1 MTQPYDLVV
10 IGGGPGGYV
19 AAIRAAQL
27 GAKVALVEKD
37 RIGGTCLNRGCI
49 PTKALAR
56 SVEVLHLVE
65 EAPAFGVI
73 VEEPAFDFARIMAR
87 KDEIVARLVGGVEG
101 LLQAHEVEVLSG
113 TATIPKP
120 GLVLVKPVNGN
131 QLPTLRLGSGQAS
144 NPSATPSTRLRAGFQ
159 HLTSKTIIIATG
171 SVPASP
177 PIAGLDAP
185 GVLTSDDILELE
197 EVPDSL
203 AVIGGGVIGL
213 EFASIFHALGTRVT
227 VLEMLPT
234 LLPTVD
240 GELSRR
246 YKSYLQQGGVE
257 VHLQARVEEIR
268 PKGDRLAVTVADSGE
283 EIEAEKVLVA
293 TGRVPYT
300 EGLGLEEL
308 GVKRERAAIVVDEH
322 LTTSVPG
329 IYAIGDV
336 TGGVM
341 LAHLAS
347 RQGEV
352 AVENIL
358 GDPAAMDY
366 RAVPNCV
373 FTLPEIAG
381 VGLTEEEAKVAGL
394 DYQVSRFPFSA
405 SGRAL
410 TMGETAGLV
419 KLVCERESGKVL
431 GMHIMG
437 PQASDLI
444 AEGTLAI
451 QMGATARDIA
461 GTIHAHPTLPEAI
474 MEAAKAA
481 AFGEAIHYRKR

>member
-1 MTQPYDLVV
+1 MTQPYDIVI

-27 GAKVALVEKD
+27 GAKVALVEKE
-37 RIGGTCLNRGCI
+37 RVGGTCLNRGCI
-49 PTKALAR
+49 PTKALVR
-56 SVEVLHLVE
+56 SVEVLQVVE

-73 VEEPAFDFARIMAR
+73 VEEPAFDFARLMAR
-87 KDEIVARLVGGVEG
+87 KDEVVARLVGGVEG
-101 LLQAHEVEVLSG
+101 LLKSYKVEVVSG

-120 GLVLVKPVNGN
+120 GLVLVKPSSSDPS
-131 QLPTLRLGSGQAS
+131 PTS
-144 NPSATPSTRLRAGFQ
+144 NLQPFDGVYPERSRRAQGRP
-159 HLTSKTIIIATG
+159 LTSKNIIIATG
-171 SVPASP
+171 SVPARP

-213 EFASIFHALGTRVT
+213 EFASIFHALGTKVT

-240 GELSRR
+240 GELARR
-246 YKSYLQQGGVE
+246 YQSHLQRSGVE
-257 VHLQARVEEIR
+257 VHLRARVEEIR
-268 PKGDRLAVTVADSGE
+268 PQGDGLAVRVANSE
-283 EIEAEKVLVA
+283 KEAEAEKVLVA

-300 EGLGLEEL
+300 EGLGLDEL
-308 GVKRERAAIVVDEH
+308 GVKRERGAIVVDEYMA
-322 LTTSVPG
+322 TNVPG
-329 IYAIGDV
+329 VYAIGDV

-341 LAHLAS
+341 LAHVAS

-358 GDPAAMDY
+358 GHPVAMDY

-381 VGLTEEEAKVAGL
+381 VGLTEEEVKGEGL
-394 DYQVSRFPFSA
+394 DYTVARFPLSA

-410 TMGETAGLV
+410 IVGETTGLV
-419 KLVCERESGKVL
+419 KLICERESHRVL

-444 AEGTLAI
+444 AEGTLAV

-461 GTIHAHPTLPEAI
+461 QTIHAHPTLPEAI

-481 AFGEAIHYRKR
+481 AFGQAIHYRKR

>member
-1 MTQPYDLVV
+1 MTQSYDIVI

-27 GAKVALVEKD
+27 GAKIALVEKD
-37 RIGGTCLNRGCI
+37 RVGGTCLNRGCI
-49 PTKALAR
+49 PTKALVR
-56 SVEVLHLVE
+56 SVEVLQLVDQ
-65 EAPAFGVI
+65 APAFGVI

-87 KDEIVARLVGGVEG
+87 KNDVVARLVGGVEA
-101 LLQAHEVEVLSG
+101 LLQAYNVEVISG
-113 TATIPKP
+113 TATIPKS
-120 GLVLVKPVNGN
+120 GLVLI
-131 QLPTLRLGSGQAS
+131 RAASGDQEL
-144 NPSATPSTRLRAGFQ
+144 AT
-159 HLTSKTIIIATG
+159 KTIIIATG
-171 SVPASP
+171 SVSARP

-185 GVLTSDDILELE
+185 GVLTSDEILELE
-197 EVPDSL
+197 DVPDSL

-240 GELSRR
+240 GELARR
-246 YKSYLQQGGVE
+246 YKSYLQQQGVE
-257 VHLQARVEEIR
+257 VHLRARVDEIR
-268 PKGDRLAVTVADSGE
+268 PKGNGLAIRVADSE
-283 EIEAEKVLVA
+283 KEVEAEKVLVA
-293 TGRVPYT
+293 TGRVPYI

-308 GVKRERAAIVVDEH
+308 GVQRQRGAIVVDEH
-322 LTTSVPG
+322 TATNVPG

-336 TGGVM
+336 TGGIM

-352 AVENIL
+352 AAENIM
-358 GDPAAMDY
+358 GHPVAMDY

-381 VGLTEEEAKVAGL
+381 VGLTEEQAKEAGL
-394 DYQVSRFPFSA
+394 DYQVARFPFSA

-410 TMGETAGLV
+410 IVGETTGLV
-419 KLVCERESGKVL
+419 KLICEKGSGKVL
-431 GMHIMG
+431 AMHIMG

-444 AEGTLAI
+444 VEGSLAV

-461 GTIHAHPTLPEAI
+461 TTIHAHPTLPEAI

-481 AFGEAIHYRKR
+481 AFGQAIHYRRR

>member
-1 MTQPYDLVV
+1 MTQPHQDIII

-37 RIGGTCLNRGCI
+37 RVGGTCLNRGCI
-49 PTKALAR
+49 PTKALVR
-56 SVEVLHLVE
+56 SVEALQLVE
-65 EAPAFGVI
+65 KAPSFGVI

-101 LLQAHEVEVLSG
+101 LLEAHKVEVVSG

-120 GLVLVKPVNGN
+120 GTVLVRGADSDNELKAEN
-131 QLPTLRLGSGQAS
+131 
-144 NPSATPSTRLRAGFQ
+144 
-159 HLTSKTIIIATG
+159 IIIATG
-171 SVPASP
+171 SVPARP
-177 PIAGLDAP
+177 PILGLDAP
-185 GVLTSDDILELE
+185 GVLTSADLLELE

-213 EFASIFHALGTRVT
+213 ELASIFHALGTRVI

-240 GELSRR
+240 RELARR
-246 YKSYLQQGGVE
+246 YKSHLQRQGVE
-257 VHLQARVEEIR
+257 VHVRARVEEIR
-268 PKGDRLAVTVADSGE
+268 STQGGLAVRVAGFK
-283 EIEAEKVLVA
+283 IEVKAEKVLVA

-300 EGLGLEEL
+300 EGLGLDEL
-308 GVKRERAAIVVDEH
+308 GVKQERGAIVVDEH
-322 LTTSVPG
+322 MATNVLG

-336 TGGVM
+336 TGGAM

-358 GDPAAMDY
+358 GHPVAMDY

-373 FTLPEIAG
+373 FTLPEIAS
-381 VGLTEEEAKVAGL
+381 VGLTEEQARAEGIDYEVA
-394 DYQVSRFPFSA
+394 RFPFSA

-410 TMGETAGLV
+410 TIGETTGLV
-419 KLVCERESGKVL
+419 KLICERGSGKVL

-444 AEGTLAI
+444 AEGALAI
-451 QMGATARDIA
+451 QMGATASDIA
-461 GTIHAHPTLPEAI
+461 QTIHAHPTLSEAI

-481 AFGEAIHYRKR
+481 AFGQAIHYRKR

>member
-1 MTQPYDLVV
+1 MVI

-49 PTKALAR
+49 PTKALVR
-56 SVEVLHLVE
+56 SVEALQLVE
-65 EAPAFGVI
+65 EAPTLGVI
-73 VEEPAFDFARIMAR
+73 AEEPAFDFARIMAR
-87 KDEIVARLVGGVEG
+87 KDEVVARLVGGVEG

-120 GLVLVKPVNGN
+120 GLVLI
-131 QLPTLRLGSGQAS
+131 RAASGDQELAAK
-144 NPSATPSTRLRAGFQ
+144 N
-159 HLTSKTIIIATG
+159 IIIATG
-171 SVPASP
+171 SVPAHP

-185 GVLTSDDILELE
+185 GVLTSDEILKLE
-197 EVPDSL
+197 DVPDSL

-240 GELSRR
+240 GELARR
-246 YKSYLQQGGVE
+246 YKNHLQQGGAE
-257 VHLQARVEEIR
+257 VHLRARVEEIR
-268 PKGDRLAVTVADSGE
+268 PKGDGLTVRVADSGE
-283 EIEAEKVLVA
+283 QIEAEKVLVA

-308 GVKRERAAIVVDEH
+308 GVQRERGAIVVDEH
-322 LTTSVPG
+322 TATNVPG

-341 LAHLAS
+341 LAHVAS

-352 AVENIL
+352 AVENMM
-358 GDPAAMDY
+358 GHPVAMDY

-381 VGLTEEEAKVAGL
+381 VGLTEEETKQGGL
-394 DYQVSRFPFSA
+394 DYQVARFPFSA

-410 TMGETAGLV
+410 ILGETTGLV
-419 KLVCERESGKVL
+419 KLICESESGKVL

-444 AEGTLAI
+444 AEGALAI
-451 QMGATARDIA
+451 QMRATARDIA
-461 GTIHAHPTLPEAI
+461 ETIHAHPTLSEAI

-481 AFGEAIHYRKR
+481 AFGEAIHYRRK

>member
-1 MTQPYDLVV
+1 MTQSKEYDIVI

-27 GAKVALVEKD
+27 GAIVALVEKD
-37 RIGGTCLNRGCI
+37 RVGGVCLNRGCI
-49 PTKALAR
+49 PTKALVR
-56 SVEVLHLVE
+56 SVEVLQLVE
-65 EAPAFGVI
+65 EAPTFGVI

-87 KDEIVARLVGGVEG
+87 KDEIVARLVGGVEA
-101 LLQAHEVEVLSG
+101 LLKAHKVKVVSG

-120 GLVLVKPVNGN
+120 GLVLVKPASSASS
-131 QLPTLRLGSGQAS
+131 PTS
-144 NPSATPSTRLRAGFQ
+144 NPSTTLRTGFQ
-159 HLTSKTIIIATG
+159 HLTSKNIIVATG
-171 SVPASP
+171 SVPARP

-185 GVLTSDDILELE
+185 GVLTSADVLELE
-197 EVPDSL
+197 DAPDSL

-213 EFASIFHALGTRVT
+213 EFAGIFHALGTKVT

-240 GELSRR
+240 SELARR
-246 YKSYLQQGGVE
+246 YKSYLQRGGVE
-257 VHLQARVEEIR
+257 VHLRARVEEIR
-268 PKGDRLAVTVADSGE
+268 PKGDGLAVRVADSGE
-283 EIEAEKVLVA
+283 EVEAEKVLVA
-293 TGRVPYT
+293 TGRAPYT

-308 GVKRERAAIVVDEH
+308 GVKRERGAIVVDERMA
-322 LTTSVPG
+322 TTVPG
-329 IYAIGDV
+329 VYAIGDA

-358 GDPAAMDY
+358 GRPVAMDY

-381 VGLTEEEAKVAGL
+381 VGLTEQAAKAEGL
-394 DYQVSRFPFSA
+394 DYKVARFPFAA

-410 TMGETAGLV
+410 TIGETAGLV
-419 KLVCERESGKVL
+419 KLICESESGKVL
-431 GMHIMG
+431 GVHIMG
-437 PQASDLI
+437 PHASDLI

-461 GTIHAHPTLPEAI
+461 ETIHAHPTLPEAI

-481 AFGEAIHYRKR
+481 AFGQAIHYRKR

>member
-1 MTQPYDLVV
+1 MTQPQEYDVV
-10 IGGGPGGYV
+10 IIGGGPGGYV

-27 GAKVALVEKD
+27 GGKVALVEKD
-37 RIGGTCLNRGCI
+37 RVGGTCLNRGCI
-49 PTKALAR
+49 PTKALVR
-56 SVEVLHLVE
+56 SVEALQLVD
-65 EAPAFGVI
+65 EAPALGVI
-73 VEEPAFDFARIMAR
+73 VEEPAFDFARMMSR
-87 KDEIVARLVGGVEG
+87 KDEVVTRLVGGVEG
-101 LLQAHEVEVLSG
+101 LLKAHRVEVVSG

-120 GLVLVKPVNGN
+120 DLVLTRAANGDH
-131 QLPTLRLGSGQAS
+131 RL
-144 NPSATPSTRLRAGFQ
+144 ATRN
-159 HLTSKTIIIATG
+159 IIVATG
-171 SVPASP
+171 SVPARP

-185 GVLTSDDILELE
+185 GVLTSADILELE

-213 EFASIFHALGTRVT
+213 EFASIFHALGTKVI

-240 GELSRR
+240 GELARR
-246 YKSYLQQGGVE
+246 YKSYLQRGGVE
-257 VHLQARVEEIR
+257 VHLRARVEEIR
-268 PKGDRLAVTVADSGE
+268 PQGDGLAIGVAGSTE
-283 EIEAEKVLVA
+283 EVEAEKVLVA

-300 EGLGLEEL
+300 EGLGLEKL
-308 GVKRERAAIVVDEH
+308 GVKRERGAIVVDERMA
-322 LTTSVPG
+322 TNVPG
-329 IYAIGDV
+329 VYAIGDV
-336 TGGVM
+336 TGGIM

-352 AVENIL
+352 AAENIM
-358 GDPAAMDY
+358 GHPVAMDY
-366 RAVPNCV
+366 HAVPNCV

-381 VGLTEEEAKVAGL
+381 VGLTEEEAKKEGL
-394 DYQVSRFPFSA
+394 DYEVTRFPFSA

-410 TMGETAGLV
+410 TIGETLGLV
-419 KLVCERESGKVL
+419 KLICERESGQVL

-461 GTIHAHPTLPEAI
+461 ETIHAHPTLPEAI

-481 AFGEAIHYRKR
+481 AFGEAIHYRRR

>member
-1 MTQPYDLVV
+1 VTQPHEYDIVI

-37 RIGGTCLNRGCI
+37 RVGGTCLNRGCI
-49 PTKALAR
+49 PTKSLVR
-56 SVEVLHLVE
+56 SVEVLQLVD
-65 EAPAFGVI
+65 EAPNFGVI

-87 KDEIVARLVGGVEG
+87 KDEVVARLVAGVEG
-101 LLQAHEVEVLSG
+101 LLRSHQVEIVPG
-113 TATIPKP
+113 TATIPRP
-120 GLVLVKPVNGN
+120 GLVLVRATNSDR
-131 QLPTLRLGSGQAS
+131 RLTTE
-144 NPSATPSTRLRAGFQ
+144 N
-159 HLTSKTIIIATG
+159 IVIATG
-171 SVPASP
+171 SVPARP

-185 GVLTSDDILELE
+185 GVLTSADILELE
-197 EVPDSL
+197 EVPDIL
-203 AVIGGGVIGL
+203 AVIGGGIIGL
-213 EFASIFHALGTRVT
+213 EFAAIFHALGTKVT

-240 GELSRR
+240 GELARR
-246 YKSYLQQGGVE
+246 YKSYLQRAGME
-257 VHLQARVEEIR
+257 VHLRARVEEIL
-268 PKGDRLAVTVADSGE
+268 PKGNRLAVRVADSGDE
-283 EIEAEKVLVA
+283 VEAEKVLVA

-308 GVKRERAAIVVDEH
+308 GVKRERGAIVVDEH
-322 LTTSVPG
+322 LATNVPG
-329 IYAIGDV
+329 VYAIGDV
-336 TGGVM
+336 TGGIM

-358 GDPAAMDY
+358 GHPVAMDY

-381 VGLTEEEAKVAGL
+381 VGLTEEEAKEEGL
-394 DYQVSRFPFSA
+394 DYQVARFPFAA

-410 TMGETAGLV
+410 TIGETFGLV
-419 KLVCERESGKVL
+419 KLICEKESGKVL

-444 AEGTLAI
+444 AEGALAI

-461 GTIHAHPTLPEAI
+461 ETIHAHPTLPEAI

-481 AFGEAIHYRKR
+481 AFGEAIHYRRR

>member
-1 MTQPYDLVV
+1 
-10 IGGGPGGYV
+10 
-19 AAIRAAQL
+19 
-27 GAKVALVEKD
+27 
-37 RIGGTCLNRGCI
+37 
-49 PTKALAR
+49 
-56 SVEVLHLVE
+56 
-65 EAPAFGVI
+65 
-73 VEEPAFDFARIMAR
+73 
-87 KDEIVARLVGGVEG
+87 
-101 LLQAHEVEVLSG
+101 
-113 TATIPKP
+113 
-120 GLVLVKPVNGN
+120 
-131 QLPTLRLGSGQAS
+131 
-144 NPSATPSTRLRAGFQ
+144 
-159 HLTSKTIIIATG
+159 
-171 SVPASP
+171 
-177 PIAGLDAP
+177 LDAP
-185 GVLTSDDILELE
+185 GVLTSADVLELE
-197 EVPDSL
+197 DAPDSL

-240 GELSRR
+240 GGLARR
-246 YKSYLQQGGVE
+246 YKSRLQRGGVE
-257 VHLQARVEEIR
+257 VHLRARVEEIW
-268 PKGDRLAVTVADSGE
+268 PKGDGLAVRVADSSE
-283 EIEAEKVLVA
+283 EVEAEKVLVA
-293 TGRVPYT
+293 TGRAPYT

-308 GVKRERAAIVVDEH
+308 GVQRERGAIVVDERMA
-322 LTTSVPG
+322 TNVPG

-336 TGGVM
+336 TGGIM

-352 AVENIL
+352 AVENIM
-358 GDPAAMDY
+358 GHAVTMDY

-381 VGLTEEEAKVAGL
+381 VGLTEQEAKAEGL
-394 DYQVSRFPFSA
+394 DYQVARFPFAA

-410 TMGETAGLV
+410 TIGETTGLV
-419 KLVCERESGKVL
+419 KLICERESGRVL

-461 GTIHAHPTLPEAI
+461 ETIHAHPTLSEAI

-481 AFGEAIHYRKR
+481 AFGEAIHYRRR

>member
-1 MTQPYDLVV
+1 MTQPNQYELVI

-19 AAIRAAQL
+19 AAVRAAQL

-37 RIGGTCLNRGCI
+37 RVGGTCLNRGCI
-49 PTKALAR
+49 PTKALVR
-56 SVEVLHLVE
+56 SVEVLQLVDQS
-65 EAPAFGVI
+65 PAFGVV
-73 VEEPAFDFARIMAR
+73 VEEPAFDFARIMTR
-87 KDEIVARLVGGVEG
+87 KNEIVARLVGGVEG
-101 LLQAHEVEVLSG
+101 LLKAYKVEVVSG
-113 TATIPKP
+113 TATVREP
-120 GLVLVKPVNGN
+120 GLVLVNSANGN
-131 QLPTLRLGSGQAS
+131 QFPASSFQRLI
-144 NPSATPSTRLRAGFQ
+144 
-159 HLTSKTIIIATG
+159 SKNILIATG
-171 SVPASP
+171 SVPARP

-185 GVLTSDDILELE
+185 GVLTSADVLELKE
-197 EVPDSL
+197 APDSL

-213 EFASIFHALGTRVT
+213 EFASIFHALGTKVI

-240 GELSRR
+240 GELARR
-246 YKSYLQQGGVE
+246 YKSHLQRGGVE
-257 VHLQARVEEIR
+257 VHLRARVEEIR
-268 PKGDRLAVTVADSGE
+268 PKGDGLAVRVADSGE
-283 EIEAEKVLVA
+283 EVEAEKVLVA

-308 GVKRERAAIVVDEH
+308 GVQRERGAIVVDEH
-322 LTTSVPG
+322 MATNVPG

-336 TGGVM
+336 TGGIM

-358 GDPAAMDY
+358 GYPVAMDY

-381 VGLTEEEAKVAGL
+381 VGLTEQEAKSEGL
-394 DYQVSRFPFSA
+394 DYEVARFPFSA

-410 TMGETAGLV
+410 TIGETTGLV
-419 KLVCERESGKVL
+419 KLICERESGKVL

-437 PQASDLI
+437 TQASDLI

-451 QMGATARDIA
+451 QVGATAKDIA
-461 GTIHAHPTLPEAI
+461 ETIHAHPTLPEAI

-481 AFGEAIHYRKR
+481 AFGQAIHYRKR

>member
-1 MTQPYDLVV
+1 MTQPHQYELVI

-27 GAKVALVEKD
+27 GAKVALVERD
-37 RIGGTCLNRGCI
+37 RVGGTCLNRGCI
-49 PTKALAR
+49 PTKALVR
-56 SVEVLHLVE
+56 SVEVLQLVE

-73 VEEPAFDFARIMAR
+73 VEEPAFDFARIMTR

-101 LLQAHEVEVLSG
+101 LLKAYKVEVVSG

-120 GLVLVKPVNGN
+120 GQVLVKPSSSAPS
-131 QLPTLRLGSGQAS
+131 PTSSLQPPTSDLQ
-144 NPSATPSTRLRAGFQ
+144 P
-159 HLTSKTIIIATG
+159 LTSKNIIIATG
-171 SVPASP
+171 SVPARP

-185 GVLTSDDILELE
+185 GVLTSADVLELKE
-197 EVPDSL
+197 APDSL

-240 GELSRR
+240 GELARR
-246 YKSYLQQGGVE
+246 YKSYLQREGVE
-257 VHLQARVEEIR
+257 VHLRARVEEIR
-268 PKGDRLAVTVADSGE
+268 PKGDGLAVKVAGSGE
-283 EIEAEKVLVA
+283 EVGAEKVLVA
-293 TGRVPYT
+293 TGRMPYT

-308 GVKRERAAIVVDEH
+308 GVQRERGAIVVDEH
-322 LTTSVPG
+322 MATNVSGV
-329 IYAIGDV
+329 YAIGDV
-336 TGGVM
+336 TGGIM

-358 GDPAAMDY
+358 GHPVAMDY

-381 VGLTEEEAKVAGL
+381 VGLTEEEAKAEGL
-394 DYQVSRFPFSA
+394 DYKIARFPFSA

-410 TMGETAGLV
+410 TIGETTGLV
-419 KLVCERESGKVL
+419 KLIHEQGSGKVL

-444 AEGTLAI
+444 TEGTLAI
-451 QMGATARDIA
+451 QMGATAKDIA
-461 GTIHAHPTLPEAI
+461 ETIHAHPTLPEAI

-481 AFGEAIHYRKR
+481 AFGQAIHYRKR

>member
-1 MTQPYDLVV
+1 MTQPHQYDMVI

-37 RIGGTCLNRGCI
+37 RVGGTCLNRGCI
-49 PTKALAR
+49 PTKALVR
-56 SVEVLHLVE
+56 SVEALQLVDK
-65 EAPAFGVI
+65 APSFGVI
-73 VEEPAFDFARIMAR
+73 VEEPAFDFARIMAH
-87 KDEIVARLVGGVEG
+87 KDEVVARLVGGVEG
-101 LLQAHEVEVLSG
+101 LLKAYKVEVVSG
-113 TATIPKP
+113 MATIPKP
-120 GLVLVKPVNGN
+120 GLVLVKPASGA
-131 QLPTLRLGSGQAS
+131 LSPTS
-144 NPSATPSTRLRAGFQ
+144 NLQP
-159 HLTSKTIIIATG
+159 LTSKNIIIATG
-171 SVPASP
+171 SVPARP

-185 GVLTSDDILELE
+185 GVLTSTEVLELAE
-197 EVPDSL
+197 MPDSL

-240 GELSRR
+240 GELARR
-246 YKSYLQQGGVE
+246 YKSHLQQAGVE
-257 VHLQARVEEIR
+257 VHLQAQVEGIR
-268 PKGDRLAVTVADSGE
+268 PKGDGLVVRVADSGE
-283 EIEAEKVLVA
+283 AVEAEKVLIA

-308 GVKRERAAIVVDEH
+308 GVQRERGAIVVDEH
-322 LTTSVPG
+322 MATNVPG

-336 TGGVM
+336 TGGIM

-358 GDPAAMDY
+358 GRPVAMDY

-381 VGLTEEEAKVAGL
+381 VGLTEEEAKAEGL
-394 DYQVSRFPFSA
+394 DYQVARFPFSA

-410 TMGETAGLV
+410 TIGETTGLV
-419 KLVCERESGKVL
+419 KLICESESGRVL

-451 QMGATARDIA
+451 QIGATARDIA
-461 GTIHAHPTLPEAI
+461 QTIHAHPTLPEAI

-481 AFGEAIHYRKR
+481 AFGQAIHYRKR

>member
-1 MTQPYDLVV
+1 VTQPHQDIII

-37 RIGGTCLNRGCI
+37 RVGGTCLNRGCI
-49 PTKALAR
+49 PTKALVR
-56 SVEVLHLVE
+56 SVEALQLVE
-65 EAPAFGVI
+65 KAPSFGVI

-101 LLQAHEVEVLSG
+101 LLEAHKVEVVSG

-120 GLVLVKPVNGN
+120 GTVLVRGADSDNELKAEN
-131 QLPTLRLGSGQAS
+131 
-144 NPSATPSTRLRAGFQ
+144 
-159 HLTSKTIIIATG
+159 IIIATG
-171 SVPASP
+171 SVPARP
-177 PIAGLDAP
+177 PILGLDAP
-185 GVLTSDDILELE
+185 GVLTSADLLELE

-213 EFASIFHALGTRVT
+213 ELASIFHALGTRVI

-240 GELSRR
+240 RELARR
-246 YKSYLQQGGVE
+246 YKSHLQRQGVE
-257 VHLQARVEEIR
+257 VHVRARVEEIR
-268 PKGDRLAVTVADSGE
+268 STQGGLAVRVAGSK
-283 EIEAEKVLVA
+283 IEVKAEKVLVA

-300 EGLGLEEL
+300 EGLGLDEL
-308 GVKRERAAIVVDEH
+308 GVKQERGAIVVDEH
-322 LTTSVPG
+322 MATNVPG

-336 TGGVM
+336 TGGAM

-358 GDPAAMDY
+358 GHPVAMDY

-373 FTLPEIAG
+373 FTLPEIAS
-381 VGLTEEEAKVAGL
+381 VGLTEEQARAEGIDYEVA
-394 DYQVSRFPFSA
+394 RFPFSA

-410 TMGETAGLV
+410 TIGETTGLV
-419 KLVCERESGKVL
+419 KLICERGSGKVL

-444 AEGTLAI
+444 AEGALAI
-451 QMGATARDIA
+451 QMGATASDIA
-461 GTIHAHPTLPEAI
+461 QTIHAHPTLSEAI

-481 AFGEAIHYRKR
+481 AFGQAIHYRKR

>member
-1 MTQPYDLVV
+1 MTESREYDIAI

-49 PTKALAR
+49 PTKALVR
-56 SVEVLHLVE
+56 SVEALQLVDK
-65 EAPAFGVI
+65 APEFGVL
-73 VEEPAFDFARIMAR
+73 VEEPAFDFARIMAH
-87 KDEIVARLVGGVEG
+87 KDEVVTRLVRGVEA
-101 LLQAHEVEVLSG
+101 LLKAHKVEVISG
-113 TATIPKP
+113 MATIPKP
-120 GLVLVKPVNGN
+120 GLVLVKPVNGDE
-131 QLPTLRLGSGQAS
+131 LPTS
-144 NPSATPSTRLRAGFQ
+144 NLQP
-159 HLTSKTIIIATG
+159 LTSKNIIIATG
-171 SVPASP
+171 SVSARP

-185 GVLTSDDILELE
+185 GVLTSDEILELE

-203 AVIGGGVIGL
+203 AIIGGGVIGL
-213 EFASIFHALGTRVT
+213 EFASIFHSLGTQVT

-240 GELSRR
+240 RELARR
-246 YKSYLQQGGVE
+246 YKSYLQREGVE
-257 VHLQARVEEIR
+257 VHLRSPVEEIR
-268 PKGDRLAVTVADSGE
+268 PTQSGLAVKIADSE
-283 EIEAEKVLVA
+283 KEIKAEKVLVA

-308 GVKRERAAIVVDEH
+308 GVKQERGAIVVDEH
-322 LTTSVPG
+322 MATNVPG
-329 IYAIGDV
+329 VYAIGDV

-352 AVENIL
+352 AVENIM
-358 GDPAAMDY
+358 GHPVTMDY

-381 VGLTEEEAKVAGL
+381 VGLTEEQAKSEGL
-394 DYQVSRFPFSA
+394 DYQVAKFPLSA

-410 TMGETAGLV
+410 IIGETAGLV
-419 KLVCERESGKVL
+419 KLICERGSGKVL

-461 GTIHAHPTLPEAI
+461 QTIHAHPTLSEAI

-481 AFGEAIHYRKR
+481 AFGQAIHYRKR